1 MENESSI
8 SLGRKTILLA
18 LFAQKNNIWANT
30 RIVQALI
37 MWKIGWGG
45 GRISVWYEN
54 GIKET
59 QIKSMETELVRKTE
73 SGGPN
78 Q

>member
-1 MENESSI
+1 M
-8 SLGRKTILLA
+8 GGTTILLA
-18 LFAQKNNIWANT
+18 LFAQKNNIWA
-30 RIVQALI
+30 IIIKALI

-59 QIKSMETELVRKTE
+59 QIKSMETTVITKKWLNTFAV
-73 SGGPN
+73 N
-78 Q
+78 A